1 MIWRFGGMWG
11 KSLGRI
17 WGGELAMYHGV
28 IPAQAG
34 IHAEGYP

>member
-11 KSLGRI
+11 RSLGNML
-17 WGGELAMYHGV
+17 GGELATCHRV